1 MHDYDLERRRP
12 RIDYST
18 MTPLLIVDDDIEL
31 CILLTER
38 LQDDGFILHAVHDGI
53 EGLSRACSGNYCLVI
68 LDITL
73 PRMGGME
80 LLKSLRSRSSVPV
93 LMLTARGDDID
104 RIIGLECGA
113 DDYLPKPFNPRELVA
128 RIKAILRRLDEQR
141 AGPNSFSAGDL
152 SIDTAVREAWADG
165 KPLELTTVEF
175 ALLEVLIR
183 NAGQT
188 LTREYLTD
196 VALGRQLGP
205 FDRTIDVHIS
215 NLRKKLDGLRGIE
228 RIKTIRGSGYLLAAR
243 RPTKE
248 L

>member
-1 MHDYDLERRRP
+1 
-12 RIDYST
+12 
-18 MTPLLIVDDDIEL
+18 MTPLLIVDDDVEL
-31 CILLTER
+31 CSLLTER
-38 LQDDGFILHAVHDGI
+38 LQEEGFVLHAVHDGI
-53 EGLSRACSGNYCLVI
+53 EGLSRANSGDYCLVI
-68 LDITL
+68 LDVTL

-80 LLKSLRSRSSVPV
+80 ILKTLRSRSSVPV

-128 RIKAILRRLDEQR
+128 RIKAILRRLDEHR
-141 AGPNSFSAGDL
+141 AGPNNFSAGDI

-175 ALLEVLIR
+175 TLLEVLIR

-196 VALGRQLGP
+196 FALGRELGP

-215 NLRKKLDGLRGIE
+215 NLRKKLDGQHGIE

-243 RPTKE
+243 HPTKE
-248 L
+248 Q